1 MKVEIYSD
9 LVCPWCYIGKRRFEE
24 ALAAFPDAADVDV
37 VYRPFQ
43 LNPAA
48 SETAEPSAHVY
59 ERKFGR
65 PAATIFGPLTRAAAA
80 EGITFRMDDALAT
93 NTFQAHRLLWFA
105 RRHGCQAEV
114 KERLLAHYFTDGGD
128 LGDREALAG
137 LAEAA
142 GLDRAATLA
151 FLASSEGADE
161 VRAELAE
168 AAALGV
174 TAVPTFII
182 DGALRLQG
190 AQSPEVLLEA
200 LERAA
205 ADRSPAGAAGTA

>member
-9 LVCPWCYIGKRRFEE
+9 LVCPWCYIGKRRFEK
-24 ALAAFPDAADVDV
+24 ALAAFPEAAGVDV

-48 SETAEPSAHVY
+48 PETPEPSARVY

-65 PAATIFGPLTRAAAA
+65 PAETIFGPLTRAAAA
-80 EGITFRMDDALAT
+80 EGITFRMDEALAT
-93 NTFQAHRLLWFA
+93 NTFEAHRLLWFA
-105 RRHGCQAEV
+105 RRHGRQAEM
-114 KERLLAHYFTDGGD
+114 KERLLGHYFTDGGD

-142 GLDRAATLA
+142 GLDRAAALA
-151 FLASSEGADE
+151 FLTSPEGTDE

-168 AAALGV
+168 ATDLGV
-174 TAVPTFII
+174 TAVPTFVI
-182 DGALRLQG
+182 DGTLVLQG
-190 AQSPEVLLEA
+190 AQSPEVLLGA

-205 ADRSPAGAAGTA
+205 ADRRPAPTA

>member
-9 LVCPWCYIGKRRFEE
+9 LVCPWCYIGKRRFEK
-24 ALAAFPDAADVDV
+24 ALAAFPEAANVDV

-48 SETAEPSAHVY
+48 PETTEPSAHIY

-65 PAATIFGPLTRAAAA
+65 PAATIFGPLTSAASA

-93 NTFQAHRLLWFA
+93 NTYQAHRLLWFA
-105 RRHGCQAEV
+105 RRHGRQAEV
-114 KERLLAHYFTDGGD
+114 KERLLAHYFTDGGN

-142 GLDRAATLA
+142 GLDRATALA

-168 AAALGV
+168 ATALGV
-174 TAVPTFII
+174 TAVPTFVI
-182 DGALRLQG
+182 DGTFVLQG
-190 AQSPEVLLEA
+190 AQSPEALLDA

-205 ADRSPAGAAGTA
+205 ADRSPATTA

>member
-9 LVCPWCYIGKRRFEE
+9 LVCPWCYIGKRRFEK
-24 ALAAFPDAADVDV
+24 ALAAFPEAAGVDV

-48 SETAEPSAHVY
+48 PGTPEPSAQVY

-65 PAATIFGPLTRAAAA
+65 PAASIFGPLTRAASA
-80 EGITFRMDDALAT
+80 EGITFRMDEALAT

-105 RRHGCQAEV
+105 RRHGRQAAV

-151 FLASSEGADE
+151 FLTSSEGADE
-161 VRAELAE
+161 VRAELSKAT
-168 AAALGV
+168 ALGV
-174 TAVPTFII
+174 TAVPTFVI
-182 DGALRLQG
+182 DGTLVLQG
-190 AQSPEVLLEA
+190 AQSPEVLLGA

-205 ADRSPAGAAGTA
+205 AGRSPAPTA

>member
-9 LVCPWCYIGKRRFEE
+9 LVCPWCYIGKRRFEK
-24 ALAAFPDAADVDV
+24 ALAAFPGAAGVDV

-65 PAATIFGPLTRAAAA
+65 PAATIFGPLTSAAAA
-80 EGITFRMDDALAT
+80 EGITFRMAEALAT

-105 RRHGCQAEV
+105 RRHGRQAEV

-142 GLDRAATLA
+142 GLDRAAALA
-151 FLASSEGADE
+151 FLASSEGAGE

-174 TAVPTFII
+174 TAVPTFVI
-182 DGALRLQG
+182 DGTLVLKG

-205 ADRSPAGAAGTA
+205 ADGSPAATP

>member
-9 LVCPWCYIGKRRFEE
+9 LVCPWCYIGKRRFEK
-24 ALAAFPDAADVDV
+24 ALAAFPEAANVDV

-48 SETAEPSAHVY
+48 PETTEPSAHIY

-65 PAATIFGPLTRAAAA
+65 PAATIFGPLTSAASA

-105 RRHGCQAEV
+105 RRHGRQAEV
-114 KERLLAHYFTDGGD
+114 KERLLAHYFTDGGN

-142 GLDRAATLA
+142 
-151 FLASSEGADE
+151 AS
-161 VRAELAE
+161 
-168 AAALGV
+168 
-174 TAVPTFII
+174 TAPP
-182 DGALRLQG
+182 RWPS
-190 AQSPEVLLEA
+190 SPRPR
-200 LERAA
+200 ERTKSAPSSPKPPLSA
-205 ADRSPAGAAGTA
+205 SRRSPPS

>member
-9 LVCPWCYIGKRRFEE
+9 LVCPWCYIGKRRFEK
-24 ALAAFPDAADVDV
+24 ALDAFPEAAGVDV

-43 LNPAA
+43 LNPTAA
-48 SETAEPSAHVY
+48 QTPEPSAHVY

-65 PAATIFGPLTRAAAA
+65 PAGAVFGPLTRAAAA

-105 RRHGCQAEV
+105 RRHGRQAEV

-128 LGDREALAG
+128 LGDREALAE
-137 LAEAA
+137 LAGAA
-142 GLDRAATLA
+142 GLDRGAALA
-151 FLASSEGADE
+151 FLASTEGADE

-168 AAALGV
+168 AAAVGV
-174 TAVPTFII
+174 TAVPTFVI
-182 DGALRLQG
+182 DGTVVLQG

-200 LERAA
+200 LRRAA
-205 ADRSPAGAAGTA
+205 ADRDHATA

>member
-9 LVCPWCYIGKRRFEE
+9 LVCPWCYIGKRRFEK
-24 ALAAFPDAADVDV
+24 ALAAFPDAEGVDV
-37 VYRPFQ
+37 AYRPFQ

-59 ERKFGR
+59 ERKFAR

-93 NTFQAHRLLWFA
+93 NTFLAHRLLWFA
-105 RRHGCQAEV
+105 RRHGHQAAV
-114 KERLLAHYFTDGGD
+114 KERLLAHYFTDGGN

-151 FLASSEGADE
+151 FLASSEGAAE

-174 TAVPTFII
+174 TAVPTFVI
-182 DGALRLQG
+182 DGTLVVQG

-205 ADRSPAGAAGTA
+205 ADRSPSATA

>member
-9 LVCPWCYIGKRRFEE
+9 LVCPWCYIGKRRFEK
-24 ALAAFPDAADVDV
+24 ALAAFPEAAGVDV

-48 SETAEPSAHVY
+48 PETPEPSADVY

-65 PAATIFGPLTRAAAA
+65 PAATIFGPLTSAAAA
-80 EGITFRMDDALAT
+80 EGLTFRMDDALAT
-93 NTFQAHRLLWFA
+93 NTFQAHRLVWFA
-105 RRHGCQAEV
+105 RRHGRQAEV

-128 LGDREALAG
+128 LGDREALAR

-142 GLDRAATLA
+142 GLDRADALA
-151 FLASSEGADE
+151 FLASSEGVGE
-161 VRAELAE
+161 VRAELGE

-174 TAVPTFII
+174 TAVPTFVI
-182 DGALRLQG
+182 DGTFVLQG
-190 AQSPEVLLEA
+190 AQSPEVLLDA

-205 ADRSPAGAAGTA
+205 AAGRSPAATA

>member
-9 LVCPWCYIGKRRFEE
+9 LVCPWCYIGKRRFEK
-24 ALAAFPDAADVDV
+24 ALAAFPGAAGVDV

-43 LNPAA
+43 LDPAA
-48 SETAEPSAHVY
+48 SETAEPSADVY

-65 PAATIFGPLTRAAAA
+65 PAATMFGPLTRAAAA
-80 EGITFRMDDALAT
+80 EGITFRMAEALAA
-93 NTFQAHRLLWFA
+93 NTLQAHRLLWFA
-105 RRHGCQAEV
+105 RQHGRQAEV

-142 GLDRAATLA
+142 GLDRAAALA
-151 FLASSEGADE
+151 FLTSSEGTGE

-174 TAVPTFII
+174 TAVPTFVI
-182 DGALRLQG
+182 DGTLVLEG

-205 ADRSPAGAAGTA
+205 ADGSAATVS